1 MNNKYL
7 ITIIMP
13 IYNSETYLSKT
24 IDSIISQSIGF
35 NNIELILVDD
45 KSTDNTRNII
55 QDYASKY
62 DNIVPIYLDKNSGS
76 PGVGRNKGL
85 ENSNAEHIMFI
96 DSDDEYE
103 FDMCEILY
111 NTITENECD
120 CVECNYNKIDYLTG
134 DDLQRLN
141 NPHEKLFLEPI
152 DALYIFRS
160 FTWNKIFKKSII
172 KKNNIEFVTDRVGE
186 DTFFCI
192 EYIINSK
199 SYVYLDKYYGYKY
212 FDRNE
217 SFSTTNLKWNLNV
230 INHYYESLGILNR
243 NHINVNLTQFFDGS
257 INYTIFCTIKMVEN
271 DFKSMFKVLHKLYL
285 FEKKI
290 KFDKNSGAFL
300 FRFINKFIKAN
311 HISTATLIVFILNRI
326 YNIEFVVKIYRKL
339 LKKLN
344 K

>member
-24 IDSIISQSIGF
+24 IDSIIKQSIGF

-45 KSTDNTRNII
+45 KSTDDSRNII
-55 QDYASKY
+55 QDYALRY
-62 DNIVPIYLDKNSGS
+62 NNIVPIYLDKNSGY
-76 PGVGRNKGL
+76 PGVGRNIGIKK
-85 ENSNAEHIMFI
+85 SKAEYIMFI

-111 NTITENECD
+111 TTITENECD
-120 CVECNYNKIDYLTG
+120 CVECNYNKIDYLTEESP
-134 DDLQRLN
+134 QKN
-141 NPHEKLFLEPI
+141 NNSYEKLFLKPN

-172 KKNNIEFVTDRVGE
+172 EENNIKFVTDRVGE

-192 EYIINSK
+192 EYIINSN
-199 SYVYLDKYYGYKY
+199 SIIYLDKYFGYKY

-230 INHYYESLGILNR
+230 IKHYYESLDILNK
-243 NHINVNLTQFFDGS
+243 NQIKINLTRFFNSS
-257 INYTIFCTIKMVEN
+257 INYTIFCTIKMEEN
-271 DFKSMFKVLHKLYL
+271 NFKSIFKVLNELYL

-290 KFDKNSGAFL
+290 KFDKNQGVFL
-300 FRFINKFIKAN
+300 FRFINKFINTN
-311 HISTATLIVFILNRI
+311 HISTATLIVLLLNRI
-326 YNIEFVVKIYRKL
+326 RSIKIAVKIYRKL
-339 LKKLN
+339 IKKV
-344 K
+344 